1 MKHLIVISS
10 LCAILLGGCAGK
22 GDVSAVDVEK
32 QALDDLRS
40 EIRIAIDDPERE
52 TRAIAVVDGLAD
64 ELDSLRLLGA
74 QRQEQS
80 KKLYANY
87 DTTRAEFD
95 TFASTS
101 NEDIRLSQQR
111 IVEKRKA
118 LIEVTTPEEWDQ
130 IADARS
136 EAIDA
141 AFKSI

>member
-1 MKHLIVISS
+1 MRHLTVISS
-10 LCAILLGGCAGK
+10 LCAILLGACAGK
-22 GDVSAVDVEK
+22 GDVSPVDVEK
-32 QALDDLRS
+32 QAFDDFRS
-40 EIRIAIDDPERE
+40 EVRIAIDAPERE
-52 TRAIAVVDGLAD
+52 TRAIALVNELAD
-64 ELDSLRLLGA
+64 ELESLRRKDA
-74 QRQEQS
+74 QRQEQG
-80 KKLYANY
+80 KKLNANY

-95 TFASTS
+95 TFATAS